1 MMWIKRFAALGAA
14 MSVALLPAI
23 ALAQAFPSKPITLIC
38 PWPPGGS
45 TDVHLRKF
53 AEIAQKYLG
62 QPVVVD
68 NKPGGG
74 GMIGPSNMAKLAKP
88 DGYTVAQLPITAY
101 RLPHQRKVDWEPLT
115 DFTYIIGIS
124 GYTFGVVVKSD
135 SPFKTF
141 KDLLDYARANPG
153 KLSYGSTGQGTS
165 PHLLMEEVA
174 QKVGVKLL
182 HVPFKGNADSTQALM
197 GGHIMAQSDAT
208 GWGRHV
214 DAGAFRL
221 LVTFGEKRTKWNAPT
236 AKELGIDIV
245 SYSPYGLVGPKGM
258 DAKVTK
264 VLHDAFKRTLDDP
277 EHLKTLQ
284 QLDQVY
290 WYKSS
295 SEYARWAAET
305 YRAER
310 ATIERVGL
318 LAK

>member
-1 MMWIKRFAALGAA
+1 MMWIKMFAALAA
-14 MSVALLPAI
+14 AVLPAL

-101 RLPHQRKVDWEPLT
+101 RLPHQRKVDWDPLN
-115 DFTYIIGIS
+115 DFSYIIGIS

-141 KDLLDYARANPG
+141 TDLIEYARANPG

-174 QKVGVKLL
+174 QKAGVQFL

-197 GGHIMAQSDAT
+197 GGHVMAQSDAT

-214 DAGAFRL
+214 DSGAFRL

-245 SYSPYGLVGPKGM
+245 SYSPYGLVAPKGL
-258 DAKVTK
+258 DPQVSKA
-264 VLHDAFKRTLDDP
+264 LHDAFKRALDDP
-277 EHLKTLQ
+277 EHLKVLQ

-295 SEYARWAAET
+295 SEYAQWAAET